1 MIRNYRVRVM
11 FDGEDVTGDRQWLQA
26 LDLDD
31 GIGVAAERANLDRL
45 LLTLARANDARP
57 RDMHR
62 YYLALHDW
70 HTDERVCH
78 WPPRV
83 AYDREAHT

>member
-1 MIRNYRVRVM
+1 MIRNYRVRLLH
-11 FDGEDVTGDRQWLQA
+11 DGEDVTGDREWMMP

-31 GIGVAAERANLDRL
+31 GVGVAASRADLDRML
-45 LLTLARANDARP
+45 ATLARHVGARP
-57 RDMHR
+57 RDMHL

-78 WPPRV
+78 WPPVRV
-83 AYDREAHT
+83 DDREAH

>member
-1 MIRNYRVRVM
+1 MQRRYRVRLL
-11 FDGEDVTGDRQWLQA
+11 FDGEDVTGDRDWMMP

-31 GIGVAAERANLDRL
+31 GIGVASSRADLDRRL
-45 LLTLARANDARP
+45 HTLARAEGATA

-70 HTDERVCH
+70 HTGERVCH
-78 WPPRV
+78 WGP
-83 AYDREAHT
+83 AWADDSEAP